1 MTRSNHNLNY
11 LSMPTNGQ
19 FQDEPQAPGG
29 YGGSGD
35 WIGAII
41 GASAGLYDSHQNRKA
56 SKENTDKTIA
66 AQKAE
71 AELAYQR
78 SMAAWN
84 AQNMYN
90 TPEAQMNRFKAAGL
104 NPHLIYG
111 QGSSGLA
118 SSPPQYQ
125 PANLQYKYEAA
136 QYGAPIA
143 SILPTLMAV
152 GTWMQNMRLSEAD
165 LRKTAVDT
173 ERGETDIAKATQLMD
188 FLRERNP
195 QLISQGRHMMS
206 LQPYQKS
213 FQRDMANKAYLN
225 VADLEQ
231 DYRYKY
237 GDALFRELRHD
248 PNFPSQSNVGGI
260 RRLQYLQEQSKT
272 KLLDAKSSWSDF
284 NITDPQAIMQLV
296 LSGVMGLAGQTLRLS
311 THRRQTV
318 REKPKQRTEPF
329 NWSKFKHD

>member
-1 MTRSNHNLNY
+1 
-11 LSMPTNGQ
+11 MPTSGK
-19 FQDEPQAPGG
+19 FEDETPAGSG

-35 WIGAII
+35 WIGALI
-41 GASAGLYDSHQNRKA
+41 GAGAGLYDSHQNRKT

-78 SMAAWN
+78 SVQMWN
-84 AQNMYN
+84 MQNMYN
-90 TPEAQMNRFKAAGL
+90 TPEAQMNRFKNAGL

-165 LRKTAVDT
+165 LKKTEVDT
-173 ERGETDIAKATQLMD
+173 LRSETETDRAKQLID
-188 FLRERNP
+188 FLMERNP
-195 QLISQGRHMMS
+195 QLLSQGKHMMS

-225 VADLEQ
+225 VAELEQ
-231 DYRYKY
+231 EYRYKY
-237 GDALFRELRHD
+237 GDSLFRELQHD
-248 PNFPSQSNVGGI
+248 SRMPFQSDQGGI
-260 RRLQYLQEQSKT
+260 RKLQFLQEQSKT

-311 THRRQTV
+311 THRRQTPK
-318 REKPKQRTEPF
+318 EKPKQRTEPF
-329 NWSKFKHD
+329 NWSKFKH